1 MCYIIYVK
9 TKGENMIDLQTL
21 TNKWYTIEELTEV
34 FGTQKILSS
43 KKVQYHALK
52 SIGHGDLWHN
62 GRHNHIWIQDLINCV
77 SNGLITIGGQGKRQ
91 PDLYGTVNGVKVRIE
106 HKGFIKE
113 ESIRVSASKF
123 FAANGGM
130 TQLAECKTHKERVK
144 LILGHYTDDY
154 YLLTKTNGEAMKKVK
169 DVNEIL
175 VYLIKTT
182 DMVPLLKDSRSVP
195 HSILDLSE
203 AK

>member
-1 MCYIIYVK
+1 
-9 TKGENMIDLQTL
+9 
-21 TNKWYTIEELTEV
+21 
-34 FGTQKILSS
+34 
-43 KKVQYHALK
+43 
-52 SIGHGDLWHN
+52 
-62 GRHNHIWIQDLINCV
+62 
-77 SNGLITIGGQGKRQ
+77 
-91 PDLYGTVNGVKVRIE
+91 
-106 HKGFIKE
+106 
-113 ESIRVSASKF
+113 
-123 FAANGGM
+123 M

-182 DMVPLLKDSRSVP
+182 DMVPLLKDGRSVP